1 MFIDDLEEL
10 INKHS
15 LENESD
21 TPDWIL
27 AKYIRGC
34 LDAWKDATKSRDQ
47 WYGFHGLSGTIAG
60 ALVDHDILEPIRLD
74 DAEPACPPPVD
85 TDTQE
90 PWIW

>member
-34 LDAWKDATKSRDQ
+34 LDAWKEATKSRDQ
-47 WYGFHGLSGTIAG
+47 WYGFRGLSGTVAG
-60 ALVDHDILEPIRLD
+60 SLLETDVLEPKRND
-74 DAEPACPPPVD
+74 NTEPSCPPPID
-85 TDTQE
+85 TDA